1 MDFSERTKL
10 LIDDTK
16 LQESCVLVFGLGGV
30 GSYVA
35 EALVRAGVGHLI
47 VCDNDKITLSN
58 INRQLLAVHSTVG
71 RSKVSVAIERYRD
84 INPDL
89 QICGYESFIL
99 PDNCEEFFDMLMM
112 TPDYV
117 ADCIDTVSGKLAI
130 IEECNK
136 RNIPVISS
144 MGTGNKLHPELFE
157 ITDIKKTSVCPLCRV
172 MRRELKER
180 GIEHLPVLYSTEE
193 PIKQTASADGDRPTI
208 GSISTVP
215 SVAGL
220 LIGNHIIQEIRK

>member
-1 MDFSERTKL
+1 MDYSERTKL

-16 LQESCVLVFGLGGV
+16 LRESCVLVFGLGGV

-35 EALVRAGVGHLI
+35 EALVRAGVGKLI
-47 VCDNDKITLSN
+47 ICDNDKITLSN

-71 RSKVSVAIERYRD
+71 RTKVSVAIERYKD
-84 INPDL
+84 IDSDL
-89 QICGYESFIL
+89 QICGYENFIL
-99 PDNCEEFFDMLMM
+99 PGNCEEFFDMLMM
-112 TPDYV
+112 EPDYV

-136 RNIPVISS
+136 RNIPEISC

-157 ITDIKKTSVCPLCRV
+157 INDINKTSVCPLYKV

-180 GIEHLPVLYSTEE
+180 GIEHLPVLFSTEQ
-193 PIKQTASADGDRPTI
+193 PIRQTASEDGERPVI
-208 GSISTVP
+208 GSIATVP

-220 LIGNHIIQEIRK
+220 LIANYIIQEIIK